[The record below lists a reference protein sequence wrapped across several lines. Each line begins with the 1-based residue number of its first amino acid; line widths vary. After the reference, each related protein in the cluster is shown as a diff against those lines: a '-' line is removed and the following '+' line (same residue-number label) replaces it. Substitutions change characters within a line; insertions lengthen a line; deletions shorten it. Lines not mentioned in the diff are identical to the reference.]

1 MAATSNQ
8 WTVITTEAWA
18 GGLKPFELPS
28 DLAIAFRTMHRFSP
42 SRGCTSSTMAP
53 ERNQLL
59 ALHTSTLLGVLT
71 SLTLHAG
78 PEHPQRD

>member
-28 DLAIAFRTMHRFSP
+28 DLAIAFRTMHRFS
-42 SRGCTSSTMAP
+42 RAGVA
-53 ERNQLL
+53 LL
-59 ALHTSTLLGVLT
+59 RRWHLNEISCWPFTPRPFSAC
-71 SLTLHAG
+71 
-78 PEHPQRD
+78 